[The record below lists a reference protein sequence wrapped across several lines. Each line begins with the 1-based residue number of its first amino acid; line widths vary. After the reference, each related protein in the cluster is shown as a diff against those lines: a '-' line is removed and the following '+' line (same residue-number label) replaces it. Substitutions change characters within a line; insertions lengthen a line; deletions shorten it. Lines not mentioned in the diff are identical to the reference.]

1 VAEAKQQKKE
11 DDAEEKGGPISPY
24 VRYGAQQQKQ
34 DMETIKEALL
44 SLSSEIADLKEGN
57 GKPST
62 SPDSSIV
69 VSPRYQTPQQRFVAE
84 SNAIEA
90 STFRSA
96 YAKSAGSMRS
106 LRSSYVGLEEAE
118 IDSETDMNE
127 RIGLWIYRH
136 KNLREALKRR
146 TQVPVWT
153 KVWKIALPL
162 AALAVAGVVLYEL
175 FLPENQAL
183 YANELSNRLTQI
195 EALGFVV
202 VAVVVGALV
211 WRRTRGGGK
220 AET

>member
-1 VAEAKQQKKE
+1 MAEAKQQKG
-11 DDAEEKGGPISPY
+11 DDEGGGPISPY

-34 DMETIKEALL
+34 DMDTVKEALL
-44 SLSSEIADLKEGN
+44 SLSAEIAGLKEGN

-69 VSPRYQTPQQRFVAE
+69 VAPRYQTPQQRFVAE

-183 YANELSNRLTQI
+183 YAQELSNRLTQI
-195 EALGFVV
+195 EALAFVTL
-202 VAVVVGALV
+202 AVVVGVLV
-211 WRRTRGGGK
+211 WRRTRGGGRP
-220 AET
+220 ET